1 MPIPFAL
8 VSRGSLTH
16 LLKNDVPKQVVSDR
30 ADVSPDVLD
39 KHYNKMIEQEK
50 MEQRREYLDDN
61 RVWFRDCA
69 KFITHQIGRQKMRA
83 ICLSFKRYLYLLL
96 C

>member
-50 MEQRREYLDDN
+50 MEQRRE
-61 RVWFRDCA
+61 
-69 KFITHQIGRQKMRA
+69 
-83 ICLSFKRYLYLLL
+83 
-96 C
+96 